1 MLVVK
6 SKERELVIMQR
17 LQLEPDEKLTRKE
30 YIKRKK
36 KQSKKLKKR
45 SKITYIMISVI
56 MLLCVYVFSQFYIY
70 SKSNNYKYVEG
81 EGVGKQ
87 DIYNVYYVVDGYT
100 YDPVYSLNS
109 INSNGFNE
117 KTVYSNSGFVNIV
130 ATQEYIYGIK
140 ESSLCRLSKQTSE
153 IEVLVE
159 KDVFKYKV
167 NEDRIYYTCE
177 SSQKLKYIDINTKEI
192 KDIGLDNIS
201 EILVDKDNIYI
212 VKDEKTKKILVKYD
226 KEGQN
231 KKDLVTNA
239 NVSYIIQDESNI
251 YYVNKNEG
259 SQIYKINKDG
269 SGETKFDD
277 VVSVSDK
284 GDIKEID
291 GSKNMFVNGNFLYY
305 INVKDGNTLWKI
317 NIETKEKEK
326 VISVAVEILQD
337 VNNTIYYKV
346 KNEMGVYLFNY
357 ETNFM
362 SQITKRQTKD
372 FFVDQTEK
380 IENNTKDAKN
390 ITKT

>member
-1 MLVVK
+1 
-6 SKERELVIMQR
+6 MQR

-70 SKSNNYKYVEG
+70 SKSNSYKYVEG
-81 EGVGKQ
+81 EGVDKQ
-87 DIYNVYYVVDGYT
+87 NIYNVYYVVDGYT

-159 KDVFKYKV
+159 KDVLKYKI
-167 NEDRIYYTCE
+167 NDDRIYYTCE
-177 SSQKLKYIDINTKEI
+177 ASQKLKYIDINTKEI

-201 EILVDKDNIYI
+201 EILVDKDNIYV

-231 KKDLVTNA
+231 KKDLITNS

-251 YYVNKNEG
+251 YYVNKNDG
-259 SQIYKINKDG
+259 SQIYKVNKDG

-277 VVSVSDK
+277 VVSVSDN
-284 GDIKEID
+284 GDIKEVD
-291 GSKNMFVNGNFLYY
+291 GSKYMFVNSNHLYY
-305 INVKDGNTLWKI
+305 INVKEGNTLWKI
-317 NIETKEKEK
+317 NLETKEKEK
-326 VISVAVEILQD
+326 VISVAVEILQNID
-337 VNNTIYYKV
+337 NTIFYKV

-357 ETNFM
+357 ETSFM
-362 SQITKRQTKD
+362 SQITKRKIKD

-380 IENNTKDAKN
+380 IENNTKDSKN

>member
-1 MLVVK
+1 
-6 SKERELVIMQR
+6 MQR